1 MNNQSKE
8 KLKDSN
14 NKINLQMKKISDLN
28 EEISQKLL

>member
-14 NKINLQMKKISDLN
+14 NKLNLQMKKISDLN